1 MNTKKLDKM
10 YCLAKE
16 RYAELGI
23 NTDKAIRQALSIP
36 VSMHCWQADDVG
48 GCEVKKEALNG
59 GGIMA
64 TGNHFGRARTPVEAR
79 ADYDKVLDLVPGAT
93 RLNLHACYAETD
105 RKVVDR
111 DALEPRHFASWM
123 AWAKQR
129 NVCLDFN
136 PTFFAHPKANDGFT
150 LSHRDPSVR
159 AFWVRHALA
168 CRKIA
173 AAMARSQGAPCRVN
187 HWIPDGSKDYP
198 ADRWTPRALLTESLD
213 EAIAHDKTVS
223 KSLCVDYVESKLFGI
238 GSEEYVVGSAEY
250 YNGYAL
256 SRGVGLCLD
265 MGHYH
270 PTETIHDKVS
280 SSLQFHSRLLLHVS
294 RPMRWDSDHVVLFG
308 DDLQRLFLEIGRGNA
323 WDRVAIATDFF
334 DASINRIAA
343 YVIGLRST
351 RKAIL
356 FALLDPSSRLNQMER
371 KRNNGS
377 RLALMEEM
385 KTLPFGAVWDW
396 LCLTRAVP
404 VGTDWI
410 DEVEHYEGNIL
421 SKRV

>member
-1 MNTKKLDKM
+1 MNSKDLEKM
-10 YCLAKE
+10 YGMAKA

-23 NTDKAIRQALSIP
+23 NTDKAIRQALNIP

-48 GCEVKKEALNG
+48 GFEVKEGALNG

-64 TGNHFGRARTPVEAR
+64 TGNHPGRARTPEEAR
-79 ADYDKVLDLVPGAT
+79 ADYDKVLELVPGT
-93 RLNLHACYAETD
+93 MRLNIHASYAETSG
-105 RKVVDR
+105 KAVDR
-111 DALEPRHFASWM
+111 DALEPRHFANWM

-129 NVCLDFN
+129 KLCLDFN
-136 PTFFAHPKANDGFT
+136 PTFFAHPKANDGYT
-150 LSHRDPSVR
+150 LSHRDPAIR
-159 AFWVRHALA
+159 AFWVKHAIA

-173 AAMARSQGAPCRVN
+173 AAMARSQGSPCLVN
-187 HWIPDGSKDYP
+187 HWIPDGSKDFP
-198 ADRWTPRALLTESLD
+198 ADRWTPRALLTDSLD
-213 EAIAHDKTVS
+213 KAIANEKSVS

-238 GSEEYVVGSAEY
+238 GSEEYVVGSSEY

-256 SRGVGLCLD
+256 SRGIGLCMD

-280 SSLQFHSRLLLHVS
+280 SALQFHKHLLLHVS

-323 WDRVAIATDFF
+323 WGRVAIATDYF

-343 YVIGLRST
+343 YVVGLRAT

-356 FALLDPSSRLNQMER
+356 FALLDPAAMLTKMER
-371 KRNNGS
+371 KGDNGV
-377 RLALMEEM
+377 RMGLMEEM

-396 LCLTRAVP
+396 LCLSKDVP
-404 VGTDWI
+404 VGQAWL
-410 DEVEHYEGNIL
+410 DEASQYECDVL
-421 SKRV
+421 VKRC

>member
-1 MNTKKLDKM
+1 M
-10 YCLAKE
+10 YSMAKE

-23 NTDKAIRQALSIP
+23 NTDKAVRQALAIP

-48 GCEVKKEALNG
+48 GFEVKEGALNG

-64 TGNHFGRARTPVEAR
+64 TGNHPGRARTPSEAR
-79 ADYDKVLDLVPGAT
+79 SDYERVMDLVPGT
-93 RLNLHACYAETD
+93 LRLNIHACYAETGG
-105 RKVVDR
+105 KVVDR
-111 DALEPRHFASWM
+111 DALEPRHFAKWM
-123 AWAKQR
+123 AWAREHKMG
-129 NVCLDFN
+129 LDFN

-150 LSHRDPSVR
+150 LSHRDPAIR
-159 AFWVRHALA
+159 AFWIRHAIA

-173 AAMARSQGAPCRVN
+173 AAMARSQGSPCRVN

-213 EAIAHDKTVS
+213 KAIADEKTVS

-238 GSEEYVVGSAEY
+238 GSEEYVVGSSEY
-250 YNGYAL
+250 YSGYAL
-256 SRGVGLCLD
+256 SRGVGLCMD

-270 PTETIHDKVS
+270 PTEAIHDKVS
-280 SSLQFHSRLLLHVS
+280 SALQFHSRLLLHVS

-308 DDLQRLFLEIGRGNA
+308 DDLQHLFLEISRGDA
-323 WDRVAIATDFF
+323 WDRVAIATDYF

-343 YVIGLRST
+343 YVIGLRAT

-356 FALLDPSSRLNQMER
+356 FALLDPSAGLKKAER
-371 KRNNGS
+371 KGNNGS
-377 RLALMEEM
+377 RLGLMEEM

-396 LCLTRAVP
+396 LCLSNEVP
-404 VGTDWI
+404 VGKDWI
-410 DEVEHYEGNIL
+410 DEVERYEGDVL
-421 SKRV
+421 SQRG

>member
-1 MNTKKLDKM
+1 MNSSNMEKM
-10 YCLAKE
+10 YGLAKA

-23 NTDKAIRQALSIP
+23 NTDKAIRQALAIP

-48 GCEVKKEALNG
+48 GFEVKEGALNG

-64 TGNHFGRARTPVEAR
+64 TGNHAGRARTPAEAR
-79 ADYDKVLDLVPGAT
+79 ADYEKVLALVPGT
-93 RLNLHACYAETD
+93 LRLNIHACYAETAG
-105 RKVVDR
+105 KAVDR
-111 DALEPRHFASWM
+111 DALEPKHFANWM
-123 AWAKQR
+123 AWAKQHKL
-129 NVCLDFN
+129 CLDFN
-136 PTFFAHPKANDGFT
+136 PTFFAHPKANDGYT
-150 LSHRDPSVR
+150 LSHRDPAIR
-159 AFWVRHALA
+159 AFWVQHAIA

-173 AAMARSQGAPCRVN
+173 AAMARSQGSPCLVN

-213 EAIAHDKTVS
+213 KAIANEKSVS

-238 GSEEYVVGSAEY
+238 GSEEYVVGSSEY

-256 SRGVGLCLD
+256 SRGVGLCMD

-280 SSLQFHSRLLLHVS
+280 SALQFHKHLLLHVS

-308 DDLQRLFLEIGRGNA
+308 DDLQHLFLEIGRGNA
-323 WDRVAIATDFF
+323 WDRVAIATDYF

-343 YVIGLRST
+343 YVIGLRAT

-356 FALLDPSSRLNQMER
+356 FAFLDPAASLAKLER
-371 KRNNGS
+371 KGDNAGRMG
-377 RLALMEEM
+377 LMEEM
-385 KTLPFGAVWDW
+385 KTLPFGAVWDR
-396 LCLTRAVP
+396 LCLSKDVP
-404 VGTDWI
+404 VGTSWMDQVGQYER
-410 DEVEHYEGNIL
+410 EVL
-421 SKRV
+421 SKRG

>member
-1 MNTKKLDKM
+1 MNTKDIEKM
-10 YCLAKE
+10 YGMAKS

-48 GCEVKKEALNG
+48 GFEVKEGALNG

-64 TGNHFGRARTPVEAR
+64 TGNHPGRARSPAEAR
-79 ADYDKVLDLVPGAT
+79 ADYEKVLALVPGVM
-93 RLNLHACYAETD
+93 RLNIHACYAETAG
-105 RKVVDR
+105 KAVDR
-111 DALEPRHFASWM
+111 DALEPRHFANWM
-123 AWAKQR
+123 AWAKQQKL
-129 NVCLDFN
+129 CLDFN
-136 PTFFAHPKANDGFT
+136 PTFFAHPKANEGYT
-150 LSHRDPSVR
+150 LSHRDPAIR
-159 AFWVRHALA
+159 AFWVRHAIA

-173 AAMARSQGAPCRVN
+173 AAMARAQGAPCLVN
-187 HWIPDGSKDYP
+187 HWIPDGSKDFP

-213 EAIAHDKTVS
+213 QAIANEKTVS
-223 KSLCVDYVESKLFGI
+223 KTQCIDYVESKLFGI
-238 GSEEYVVGSAEY
+238 GSEEFVVGSSEY

-256 SRGVGLCLD
+256 SRGVGLCMD

-280 SSLQFHSRLLLHVS
+280 SALQFHKRLLLHVS

-308 DDLQRLFLEIGRGNA
+308 DDLQHLFQEIGRGNA
-323 WDRVAIATDFF
+323 WDRVAIATDYF

-343 YVIGLRST
+343 YVIGLRAT

-356 FALLDPSSRLNQMER
+356 FALLEPSASLAKLERKGDNASRL
-371 KRNNGS
+371 G
-377 RLALMEEM
+377 LMEEL

-396 LCLTRAVP
+396 LCLSKDVP
-404 VGTDWI
+404 VGTAWLE
-410 DEVEHYEGNIL
+410 EVGQYERNVL
-421 SKRV
+421 SQRG

>member
-1 MNTKKLDKM
+1 MNSKKLETM
-10 YCLAKE
+10 YGLAKE

-23 NTDKAIRQALSIP
+23 NTDTAIRKALTIP

-48 GCEVKKEALNG
+48 GFEVKEGALNG

-64 TGNHFGRARTPVEAR
+64 TGNHSGRARTPGEAR
-79 ADYDKVLDLVPGAT
+79 ADYDKVLELVPGT
-93 RLNLHACYAETD
+93 MRLNIHACYAETSG
-105 RKVVDR
+105 KSVDR
-111 DALEPRHFASWM
+111 DALEPRHFANWM
-123 AWAKQR
+123 AWARQHQL
-129 NVCLDFN
+129 CLDFN
-136 PTFFAHPKANDGFT
+136 PTFFAHPKANDGYT
-150 LSHRDPSVR
+150 LSHRDPAIR
-159 AFWVRHALA
+159 AFWVRHAIA
-168 CRKIA
+168 CRMIA
-173 AAMARSQGAPCRVN
+173 AAMARSQGAPCLVN

-213 EAIAHDKTVS
+213 KAIANEKTVS

-238 GSEEYVVGSAEY
+238 GSEEYVVGSSEY

-280 SSLQFHSRLLLHVS
+280 SSLQFHKRLLLHVS

-308 DDLQRLFLEIGRGNA
+308 DDLQHLFLEIGRGKA

-343 YVIGLRST
+343 YVVGLRAT

-356 FALLDPSSRLNQMER
+356 FALLDPSDRLGRLE
-371 KRNNGS
+371 KKGSNGS
-377 RLALMEEM
+377 RLGLMEEM

-396 LCLTRAVP
+396 LCHSRDVP
-404 VGTDWI
+404 VGKDWI
-410 DEVEHYEGNIL
+410 DEVERYEGDVL
-421 SKRV
+421 SRRV

>member
-1 MNTKKLDKM
+1 MNSKDLEKM
-10 YCLAKE
+10 YGMAKA

-23 NTDKAIRQALSIP
+23 NTDKAIRQALNIP

-48 GCEVKKEALNG
+48 GFEVKEGALNG

-64 TGNHFGRARTPVEAR
+64 TGNHAGRARTPAEAR
-79 ADYDKVLDLVPGAT
+79 ADYEKVLKLVPGT
-93 RLNLHACYAETD
+93 LRLNIHACYAETAG
-105 RKVVDR
+105 KVVDR
-111 DALEPRHFASWM
+111 DELEPRHFANWM
-123 AWAKQR
+123 AWAKQHKL
-129 NVCLDFN
+129 CLDFN
-136 PTFFAHPKANDGFT
+136 PTFFAHPKANEGYT
-150 LSHRDPSVR
+150 LSHRDPAIR
-159 AFWVRHALA
+159 AFWVQHAIA

-173 AAMARSQGAPCRVN
+173 AAMARSQGSPCLVN

-213 EAIAHDKTVS
+213 KAIANEKSVS

-238 GSEEYVVGSAEY
+238 GSEEYVVGSSEY

-256 SRGVGLCLD
+256 SRGVGLCMD

-280 SSLQFHSRLLLHVS
+280 SALQFHKRLLLHVS

-308 DDLQRLFLEIGRGNA
+308 DDLQHLFLEIGRGNA
-323 WDRVAIATDFF
+323 WDRVAIATDYF

-343 YVIGLRST
+343 YVIGLRAT

-356 FALLDPSSRLNQMER
+356 FALLDPSASLIKMER
-371 KRNNGS
+371 NGDNAS
-377 RLALMEEM
+377 RMGLMEEM
-385 KTLPFGAVWDW
+385 KTMPFGAIWDW
-396 LCLTRAVP
+396 LCLSKDVP
-404 VGTDWI
+404 VGQSWL
-410 DEVEHYEGNIL
+410 DEVSQYERDVL
-421 SKRV
+421 LKRA

>member
-1 MNTKKLDKM
+1 MNTKNLEKM
-10 YCLAKE
+10 YGMAKA
-16 RYAELGI
+16 RYVELGI

-48 GCEVKKEALNG
+48 GFEVKEGALNG

-64 TGNHFGRARTPVEAR
+64 TGNHAGRARTPAEAR
-79 ADYDKVLDLVPGAT
+79 ADYEKVLKLVPGT
-93 RLNLHACYAETD
+93 MRLNIHACYAETAG
-105 RKVVDR
+105 KVVDR
-111 DALEPRHFASWM
+111 DALEPKHFANWM
-123 AWAKQR
+123 AWAKQQKL
-129 NVCLDFN
+129 CLDFN
-136 PTFFAHPKANDGFT
+136 PTFFAHPKANDGYT
-150 LSHRDPSVR
+150 LSHRDPAIR
-159 AFWVRHALA
+159 AFWVRHAIA

-173 AAMARSQGAPCRVN
+173 AAMARSQGAPCLVN

-213 EAIAHDKTVS
+213 QAIANEKSVS

-238 GSEEYVVGSAEY
+238 GSEEYVVGSSEY

-256 SRGVGLCLD
+256 SRGVGLCMD

-280 SSLQFHSRLLLHVS
+280 SALQFHQRLLLHVS

-308 DDLQRLFLEIGRGNA
+308 DDLQHLFLEIGRGNA
-323 WDRVAIATDFF
+323 WERVAIATDYF
-334 DASINRIAA
+334 DASINRVAA
-343 YVIGLRST
+343 YVIGLRAT

-356 FALLDPSSRLNQMER
+356 FALLDPAASLAKLERKGDNASRL
-371 KRNNGS
+371 G
-377 RLALMEEM
+377 LMEEM

-396 LCLTRAVP
+396 LCLSKDVP
-404 VGTDWI
+404 VGPSWLE
-410 DEVEHYEGNIL
+410 EVGQYERNVL
-421 SKRV
+421 AKRG